1 MTRLM
6 MSIAVSLVVTVAAAE
21 TVRLVDNME
30 DPSLYHPGQPEL
42 GHQWTGEVA
51 LETAEYKEGRG
62 CLRFRLHS
70 AQTGEESYPQY
81 ARAFDP
87 ATTDWSA
94 FGQLRY
100 WVKVTSDDPRV
111 THKNMCVVVYNG
123 DSPLQQFTVHTVP
136 VGEWVQLT
144 DTIIDYNRDRVR
156 GIIIYMY
163 ETDPSR
169 RDSYTWL
176 VDGLELVGLDPG
188 MRAFD
193 RLGVV
198 PARQPAR
205 EPVYE
210 LRTTEGLTMRVDSTG
225 RIAGLR
231 HNDLT
236 LSSTSRRLN
245 VLSGFLV
252 RDWREGEVITPVE
265 GLVERR
271 GGQLV
276 ETAHLLHGLRLEAR
290 FATDGERLRCD
301 VKVRDEAREG
311 RPVTLYFAVPVE
323 RGAWR
328 WWDDIANSR
337 PAKGQG
343 EFFNNPSLLQKPRV
357 SPYPFACISRDD
369 AALSL
374 AVPLEPARL
383 QRTAYNP
390 DLGLLYIA
398 WDFYLTPLATKQ
410 DRTAEFTFYLYPC
423 DPAWGFRSAAER
435 YYRYFPEYFIKRVPK
450 EGGWVC
456 WGTLKDND
464 KLADLGFAYHW
475 GPDARGGSTS
485 TAASMATDNSL
496 GILTFPY
503 VEFTNMHLS
512 MEGYQEAG
520 PREIMERVELL
531 ADPTRALPPISYA
544 FPYNPEYFG
553 PDRDALLRE
562 VFQAYLK
569 SLIYD
574 SNGNLYGRADRNEF
588 GILAA
593 KYIPFNAD
601 PEIPGGA
608 GEFFLR
614 KQIPLMEKAATEG
627 GAVMDGLG
635 WDNFYVGGGAFDYR
649 PEHFA
654 YADAPLTFDATLKP
668 AIVKDMTTYELQRE
682 VVRYLRDRGR
692 SLIANQSSISAVPAT
707 LALLDIFG
715 YEWNIERTSTYART
729 LAYRKPVCSLPC
741 APPHYQEPYVN
752 AHLLYACWPGGYYD
766 TKDEAYVGL
775 LRRYVPII
783 RRLTEAGWEPVTGAR
798 CADEAVQVE
807 RFGGGERPLLLTVRN
822 HAAEPKRA
830 AIRLDPELLRPAEGL
845 AATEL
850 LSAEAV
856 SVGSEA
862 GAVVLHVPV
871 PATWTVA
878 VAVGRQAPARP

>member
-1 MTRLM
+1 MTRPMILLS
-6 MSIAVSLVVTVAAAE
+6 MSLLAAVVRADTI
-21 TVRLVDNME
+21 RLVDNME
-30 DPSLYHPGQPEL
+30 DPGLYQPGQPEL
-42 GHQWTGEVA
+42 GHKWTGEVA
-51 LETAEYKEGRG
+51 LETADYKEGRG

-70 AQTGEESYPQY
+70 AKTGEESYPQY

-87 ATTDWSA
+87 ETTDWSA
-94 FGQLRY
+94 FGHLRY

-111 THKNMCVVVYNG
+111 TQKNMCVVVYNG

-163 ETDPSR
+163 ETDPAL

-176 VDGLELVGLDPG
+176 VDGLELVGLDPA

-193 RLGVV
+193 GFGVV

-205 EPVYE
+205 EPVHE
-210 LRTTEGLTMRVDSTG
+210 LKTSEGLTLRLDSTG
-225 RIAGLR
+225 RVAGLR
-231 HNDLT
+231 QGDTT

-245 VLSGFLV
+245 VLTGFLI
-252 RDWREGEVITPVE
+252 RDWREGETLIPVE

-271 GGQLV
+271 GDQLV
-276 ETAHLLHGLRLEAR
+276 ETASLLHGLRLEAR
-290 FATDGERLRCD
+290 FAADGERLRCD

-311 RPVTLYFAVPVE
+311 RPLTLYFAVPVE
-323 RGAWR
+323 RGSWR
-328 WWDDIANSR
+328 WWDDIAHSR
-337 PAKGQG
+337 LARGRG

-357 SPYPFACISRDD
+357 SPYPFSCISRDD

-383 QRTAYNP
+383 QRTTYNP
-390 DLGLLYIA
+390 ELGLLYIA
-398 WDFYLTPLATKQ
+398 WDFYLTPLTAKQ

-435 YYRYFPEYFIKRVPK
+435 YYRYFPEYFVKRVPK

-464 KLADLGFAYHW
+464 KLGDLGFAYHW
-475 GPDARGGSTS
+475 GPDTRGGSKS
-485 TAASMATDNSL
+485 IAESMATDNSL

-512 MEGYQEAG
+512 MEGYEEAG
-520 PREIMERVELL
+520 PREIMERVRLL
-531 ADPTRALPPISYA
+531 ADPDQAIPPISYD
-544 FPYNPEYFG
+544 FPYNAEYFG
-553 PDRDALLRE
+553 PDRDGVLRE

-574 SNGNLYGRADRNEF
+574 SNGNPYGRADKQEF

-627 GAVMDGLG
+627 GAVMDGFG
-635 WDNFYVGGGAFDYR
+635 WDNFYVGGGALDYR

-654 YADAPLTFDATLKP
+654 YADAPLIFDGTLKP
-668 AIVKDMTTYELQRE
+668 AIVKDMATYELQRE
-682 VVRYLRDRGR
+682 VVRYLRDKGR
-692 SLIANQSSISAVPAT
+692 YLIANQGNISPVPAT
-707 LALLDIFG
+707 LPLLDIFG
-715 YEWNIERTSTYART
+715 YEWNIQNTNTYART
-729 LAYRKPVCSLPC
+729 MAFRKPVCSLPC
-741 APPHYQEPYVN
+741 APAHYEEPYVN
-752 AHLLYACWPGGYYD
+752 LHLLYGCWPGGYYNTTAD
-766 TKDEAYVGL
+766 DYVGL

-783 RRLTEAGWEPVTGAR
+783 RRLTEAGWEPITRAR
-798 CADEAVQVE
+798 CADERVQVE
-807 RFGGGERPLLLTVRN
+807 RFGGGEQPLLLTVRN
-822 HAAEPKRA
+822 HSSEPTVAEV
-830 AIRLDPELLRPAEGL
+830 RLDPELLRPTEGL
-845 AATEL
+845 TATEL
-850 LSAEAV
+850 LTGDAV
-856 SVGSEA
+856 PVASEA
-862 GAVVLHVPV
+862 GSVVLRVPV

-878 VAVGRQAPARP
+878 VAVGRRAPATP